1 MVQLNDILDPVM
13 RRRLWRRWSSLP
25 GLSLEKKGEGSDKGP
40 VLFAVMRNEMLR
52 LPRFLEHYRKL
63 GVSRFFVVENNSTD
77 GTDSYL
83 RRQADV
89 GLYRS
94 RDSFAR
100 KEAWIDIL
108 LRRHGARRWCVVA
121 DADELLDFPG
131 LAESGLAALGDFL
144 GQNGW
149 NALHAI
155 LLDLYPPGPVAA
167 MSYRAGDDYRAYEW
181 YFDPFT
187 TLRRVPRAFWKGSGL
202 DYRFEGGTRERVFGV
217 SNCCSKFPFFEFG
230 RGMFLHDGQH
240 YLEGAHIAP
249 ARGVLYHFKYLQDF
263 VPHAREEA
271 VRGEHWQG
279 AREYARYVEAC
290 DAAGNDFT
298 LRNANSVKFTGI
310 NQLQQLGFATV
321 PEGWMVR
328 PSPRTAASDA

>member
-1 MVQLNDILDPVM
+1 MC
-13 RRRLWRRWSSLP
+13 RRLWHRWASCP
-25 GLSLEKKGEGSDKGP
+25 GLHHGKKAESNDKGP

-77 GTDSYL
+77 GTGVYL
-83 RRQADV
+83 QSQPDV
-89 GLYRS
+89 HLYRT
-94 RDSFAR
+94 RDSFTR

-108 LRRHGARRWCVVA
+108 LRRHGAESWCVVA

-144 GQNGW
+144 EQHGW
-149 NALHAI
+149 NTLHAI
-155 LLDLYPPGPVAA
+155 LLDLYPPGFVGALNYQP
-167 MSYRAGDDYRAYEW
+167 GDDYGDYEW

-187 TLRRVPRAFWKGSGL
+187 TLRRRPRAFWKGSGL

-217 SNCCSKFPFFEFG
+217 VNCCSKFPFFKFG

-263 VPHAREEA
+263 APHAREEVA
-271 VRGEHWQG
+271 RGEHWQG
-279 AREYARYVEAC
+279 AREYARYIEAC
-290 DAAGNDFT
+290 DAAGEGFT
-298 LRNANSVKFTGI
+298 LRDAHSVKFTGI
-310 NQLQQLGFATV
+310 NQLQELGFVTV
-321 PEGWMVR
+321 PDGWMVQ
-328 PSPRTAASDA
+328 SSSNVADPRT